1 VTESQ
6 RCRLP
11 SLLIRV
17 ERVEWIPDPGCSQI
31 VTCILWEL
39 VSDGRME
46 GRGKF
51 QLFNG

>member
-1 VTESQ
+1 VTDAQ

-17 ERVEWIPDPGCSQI
+17 ERVEWMSDPRRSQI
-31 VTCILWEL
+31 VAYILWEL
-39 VSDGRME
+39 VSDTQIE

-51 QLFNG
+51 QVFNG